1 MLFTA
6 LGDWTV
12 LLPQTK
18 FIGAADVNDG
28 VDISATIALKLPNKN
43 EWIIGIKEA
52 GYLKLVKLR
61 VIGPTSFEW
70 LSTKSIDYE
79 DSSYDSSCHQSPST
93 FTDSNFGFTILS
105 KENPFFSARLFK
117 LDGLKTNSSKFSQSF
132 CV

>member
-1 MLFTA
+1 MLLTA

-18 FIGAADVNDG
+18 FIGADNENDG

-43 EWIIGIKEA
+43 EWIVGIKEA

-61 VIGPTSFEW
+61 VIGPTSYEW
-70 LSTKSIDYE
+70 LSTKSIDYQ

-93 FTDSNFGFTILS
+93 FTEACFIRGI
-105 KENPFFSARLFK
+105 
-117 LDGLKTNSSKFSQSF
+117 DGDETVYGIWL
-132 CV
+132 VAIRGW